1 MEMSI
6 SVVVKEVFIVRVLCY
21 VDNAM
26 IRTSDE
32 VASIGMKR
40 KLGGSMSMHLLS
52 AKCIPLNLGTPE

>member
-6 SVVVKEVFIVRVLCY
+6 NLAVKEVFIVRVLCY

-26 IRTSDE
+26 IRTFDK

-52 AKCIPLNLGTPE
+52 AKCIPLNLGTPD